1 MKDEMTI
8 RVFIA
13 DDHAVFRSGL
23 RVLLEK
29 ESDIEVVGEN
39 GNGFDTIRAV
49 AETDVDVLLLDIAMP
64 GLPGSKVA
72 EAVLKDKSNL
82 AIVVL
87 TMHEDEYYLQE
98 FFRLGVRAYVLKKST
113 GTDVVQAI
121 RAARKGEQYID
132 PALAGLVISSYVGR
146 QPKKQKVA
154 RLDLMTP
161 RELEVMTL
169 LAYGHTNAEIAEK
182 LCISERTVES
192 HRTNIMAKLELKS
205 RAELVRFAIDNG
217 MLKLY

>member
-1 MKDEMTI
+1 MSI
-8 RVFIA
+8 RILIA

-29 ESDIEVVGEN
+29 EADLEVVGET
-39 GNGFDTIRAV
+39 GNGFDTIRV
-49 AETDVDVLLLDIAMP
+49 ATDTDLDVLLLDVTMP

-72 EAVLKDKSNL
+72 ETVLKSKPKL

-121 RAARKGEQYID
+121 RAAHKGEQYID
-132 PALAGLVISSYVGR
+132 PALAGLLISTYVGR
-146 QPKKQKVA
+146 QPKKEKTE
-154 RLDLMTP
+154 RLDLLTP
-161 RELEVMTL
+161 RELEVLTH

-182 LCISERTVES
+182 LRISERTVET
-192 HRTNIMAKLELKS
+192 HRTNIMAKMEFKS

-217 MLKLY
+217 MLKLR